1 MSCLCSLEVLG
12 RRVASFADACSCS
25 PDLLHRRFEFLVL
38 AHSHEKPAMRISYA
52 KDVALRGCGSYG
64 AMSDCLRTAVCVC
77 VCASLHSTPF
87 TPPTPLTPFTPLTP
101 LTPLTDR
108 MHVHGCQRIYILRMK
123 NRPETVKVAPLIR
136 NSIAC
141 VPVHR
146 LAAWL
151 SPAGIHLPPA
161 DFLLLASCSRLLAVA
176 RWLAA
181 ASDQG

>member
-1 MSCLCSLEVLG
+1 MRDC
-12 RRVASFADACSCS
+12 
-25 PDLLHRRFEFLVL
+25 FEN
-38 AHSHEKPAMRISYA
+38 
-52 KDVALRGCGSYG
+52 CG
-64 AMSDCLRTAVCVC
+64 VCVC

-136 NSIAC
+136 NSLAC

-151 SPAGIHLPPA
+151 RAPQPQIRARSPTSGRAGEGRGRQGKRGLTSPAAPPR
-161 DFLLLASCSRLLAVA
+161 CSPTCCCRSSRGMQTPARLVGLRGAQ
-176 RWLAA
+176 AA
-181 ASDQG
+181 